1 MFAHKDVHA
10 CVRLCVCAF
19 SIYLM
24 FRGTL
29 VVTLLNVTVVL
40 AGLLCVLDGEGAGY
54 FLILYY

>member
-1 MFAHKDVHA
+1 MHV
-10 CVRLCVCAF
+10 CVCVCMCMCAF
-19 SIYLM
+19 NIYLM